1 MGRVEVRMFLP
12 PNTTIH
18 VRRPDRMP
26 PATEQL
32 RSRPTGLEPDFIE
45 LPIESADSGLEAGAA
60 STPPRTAAQHV
71 RPRKPARTT
80 KPQRAVLAPM
90 ASTTA
95 KPEVDD
101 RPWQQRV
108 VGWIKG
114 EDGAGYGISLIVHI
128 VVIAV
133 LAIPVI
139 RHFEKEPDAV
149 AVSTQPFEEG
159 GGGFGGFVDT
169 ELAEP
174 LEAGGSQPISLI
186 PEHLANDTLP
196 IANALFSG
204 SGKGNGGG
212 GTGNGTGDGG
222 FGGGIGP
229 FVPGNAVRKGSFAAW
244 TIPIFNE
251 RYPKRFGDPDPQ
263 PGDSPRPKQ
272 AYHIIIQIKV
282 PRNKTTYAL
291 VNDLS
296 GTVVGTDGYRQKIP
310 ENTQVLGA
318 DGKTFVS
325 PRGSVRVKNGLV
337 HIQIYVP
344 GAERLVRDTIQISSK
359 MLKEEQTLELVFEE
373 ASQRDE

>member
-1 MGRVEVRMFLP
+1 
-12 PNTTIH
+12 
-18 VRRPDRMP
+18 MP

-45 LPIESADSGLEAGAA
+45 LPTDSEASGLDPGDVA
-60 STPPRTAAQHV
+60 TPPRPA
-71 RPRKPARTT
+71 PARTRKPSRSG
-80 KPQRAVLAPM
+80 KPQRAAVSTVAP
-90 ASTTA
+90 ASSTP
-95 KPEVDD
+95 KVDD
-101 RPWQQRV
+101 RPWHERV
-108 VGWIKG
+108 IGWIKG

-174 LEAGGSQPISLI
+174 LEAGSQPISLI

-244 TIPIFNE
+244 TIPIVNADF
-251 RYPKRFGDPDPQ
+251 PKRFGDPDPK

-272 AYHIIIQIKV
+272 PYHIIIQIKV

-291 VNDLS
+291 TSDLT
-296 GTVVGTDGYRQKIP
+296 GTIVGTDGYRQKIP
-310 ENTQVLGA
+310 EHTLVLAA
-318 DGKTFVS
+318 DGKTFVQ

-337 HIQIYVP
+337 HIQVRVP
-344 GAERLVRDTIQISSK
+344 GAERLIRDTIVISSK

-373 ASQRDE
+373 APPRDE